1 MRGAC
6 RRSGRIDAFRRR
18 LHFTNRDRAQARK
31 DGEPGVAGELPNP
44 ELVNRPMQA
53 SLTPSESRGA
63 VRSRSAVALCALL
76 AVFMACGCGG
86 ADEDV
91 DAPVRLVTES
101 ERAPIPASAACEDGE
116 TRECRITLNVR
127 DGTITCTTGIEE
139 CSGGAWGECFRT
151 TDPEEDPA
159 E

>member
-1 MRGAC
+1 
-6 RRSGRIDAFRRR
+6 
-18 LHFTNRDRAQARK
+18 
-31 DGEPGVAGELPNP
+31 
-44 ELVNRPMQA
+44 MQA
-53 SLTPSESRGA
+53 SVTSGVSRGA
-63 VRSRSAVALCALL
+63 VRSRSAAALSTLL
-76 AVFMACGCGG
+76 ALFMACGCGG

-91 DAPVRLVTES
+91 DAPVRIVTES

-116 TRECRITLNVR
+116 TRECLITLNVR

-151 TDPEEDPA
+151 TDPEEDSA